1 MTILGLIAG
10 TCTTLSFLPQV
21 IRTLRTRHARDLSA
35 AWLLIFGLGTAL
47 WLTYGLLKSD
57 IAIALANGVTF
68 GLVMVLIVAKY
79 TLAPPEP
86 EVEAEATTPRRVAA
100 RRRRCRTTRGC
111 PPGRGR

>member
-47 WLTYGLLKSD
+47 WLTYGILKSD
-57 IAIALANGVTF
+57 VAVAAANGVTF
-68 GLVMVLIVAKY
+68 GLVLTLIVAKY
-79 TLAPPEP
+79 TIKPLDETAPDE
-86 EVEAEATTPRRVAA
+86 TF
-100 RRRRCRTTRGC
+100 
-111 PPGRGR
+111 

>member
-79 TLAPPEP
+79 TLAPP
-86 EVEAEATTPRRVAA
+86 RRSSADDAA
-100 RRRRCRTTRGC
+100 
-111 PPGRGR
+111 

>member
-86 EVEAEATTPRRVAA
+86 ELDEGP
-100 RRRRCRTTRGC
+100 
-111 PPGRGR
+111 

>member
-1 MTILGLIAG
+1 MGLSTNAPAGVPCAGYKPGMTILGLIAG

-57 IAIALANGVTF
+57 IAITAANGLTF

-86 EVEAEATTPRRVAA
+86 EVDDAA
-100 RRRRCRTTRGC
+100 
-111 PPGRGR
+111 

>member
-68 GLVMVLIVAKY
+68 GLVMVLIIAKY

-86 EVEAEATTPRRVAA
+86 EVDDIA
-100 RRRRCRTTRGC
+100 
-111 PPGRGR
+111 

>member
-57 IAIALANGVTF
+57 ISIALANGVTF

-86 EVEAEATTPRRVAA
+86 EVEIEIDESV
-100 RRRRCRTTRGC
+100 
-111 PPGRGR
+111 

>member
-21 IRTLRTRHARDLSA
+21 IRTMRTRHARDLSA

-57 IAIALANGVTF
+57 ISIALANGVTF

-79 TLAPPEP
+79 TVAPPEP
-86 EVEAEATTPRRVAA
+86 EVVDEIDDPA
-100 RRRRCRTTRGC
+100 
-111 PPGRGR
+111 

>member
-79 TLAPPEP
+79 TLAPPQP
-86 EVEAEATTPRRVAA
+86 EVEVNEAGSPD
-100 RRRRCRTTRGC
+100 G
-111 PPGRGR
+111 

>member
-21 IRTLRTRHARDLSA
+21 IRTLRTHHARDLSA

-68 GLVMVLIVAKY
+68 GLVMILIVAKY

-86 EVEAEATTPRRVAA
+86 EVDEA
-100 RRRRCRTTRGC
+100 G
-111 PPGRGR
+111 

>member
-1 MTILGLIAG
+1 MTVLGLIAG

-57 IAIALANGVTF
+57 VAITAANGVTF
-68 GLVMVLIVAKY
+68 GLVMTLIVAKY
-79 TLAPPEP
+79 TLAPAEP
-86 EVEAEATTPRRVAA
+86 DADDLA
-100 RRRRCRTTRGC
+100 
-111 PPGRGR
+111 

>member
-86 EVEAEATTPRRVAA
+86 EVESTEV
-100 RRRRCRTTRGC
+100 G
-111 PPGRGR
+111 